1 MLVSQAAVL
10 EQIPAM
16 TEMAYRG
23 LAGRFRYA
31 IEHRVAEAGGC
42 MTVGRA
48 SLRFAETQHS
58 APNLAVRVE
67 SGGRVLC
74 YSGDGNFTEA
84 SRKLFTD
91 ADFLFHEAYSF
102 EEIPIHGEIGAVVKM
117 AEEQNVRRLGL
128 MHVARGVRRK
138 SDRLID
144 VVHAGEEAVLLP
156 EPGSRY
162 TV

>member
-1 MLVSQAAVL
+1 
-10 EQIPAM
+10 
-16 TEMAYRG
+16 MA
-23 LAGRFRYA
+23 
-31 IEHRVAEAGGC
+31 
-42 MTVGRA
+42 VGRA
-48 SLRFAETQHS
+48 SLRFAPTQHS

-84 SRKLFTD
+84 SRKLFTG

-102 EEIPIHGEIGAVVKM
+102 DETPVHGEIGAVVKM
-117 AEEQNVRRLGL
+117 AEEENVRRLGL
-128 MHVARGVRRK
+128 VHVARGVRRK
-138 SDRLID
+138 ADRLID
-144 VVHAGEEAVLLP
+144 VVQEGEEAVLLP